1 MPRLNETRCTIWY
14 HLYNLYKT
22 SMVFFTNI
30 QVFKSLFDNSSF
42 LCLIFQVRN
51 KFFVLLEIISQYL
64 EIVIV
69 RGVFRTLSN
78 MIELFNNIVKSVPI
92 RSFFWSAFSRIRTE
106 YGEIRSIS
114 PYSVRMREN
123 TDQKKL
129 RIWTHF
135 TQYRWQLLA
144 PSLMFD
150 RVLNSPLIMIDWLF
164 LTIVSLKI
172 CFSWELQ

>member
-1 MPRLNETRCTIWY
+1 MVARVLNTPVNIASCVYWDSMEVQGIIFMKQDMPRLNETRCTIWY

-30 QVFKSLFDNSSF
+30 QVFKSLFDKSSF

-51 KFFVLLEIISQYL
+51 KFFVLVEIISQYL

-106 YGEIRSIS
+106 YGEI
-114 PYSVRMREN
+114 
-123 TDQKKL
+123 
-129 RIWTHF
+129 
-135 TQYRWQLLA
+135 
-144 PSLMFD
+144 
-150 RVLNSPLIMIDWLF
+150 
-164 LTIVSLKI
+164 
-172 CFSWELQ
+172 